1 MSNVVTELALEEL
14 INQSFPKSRDTLS
27 LIVLGNYSSGALGI
41 RYDGVHTYSGIFDG
55 DIRFSRLP
63 KDKKGEAYVLFLKGG
78 GVSIA
83 IMRKFISLQRL
94 RPR

>member
-1 MSNVVTELALEEL
+1 MAYIPILVYSMG
-14 INQSFPKSRDTLS
+14 I
-27 LIVLGNYSSGALGI
+27 LGSV
-41 RYDGVHTYSGIFDG
+41 DVE
-55 DIRFSRLP
+55 P